1 MINSTRVRI
10 EKTYVRRIGL
20 RRQKIRQI
28 GRRSQHRRRQQADRE
43 LAKAFDLG
51 KKDATSRLGKM
62 LIDDAIDYIPT
73 AYKNIKNKIRNTEVK
88 SVLCK

>member
-28 GRRSQHRRRQQADRE
+28 GPRSQHRRRQQADRE

-51 KKDATSRLGKM
+51 KKMLPLGKM